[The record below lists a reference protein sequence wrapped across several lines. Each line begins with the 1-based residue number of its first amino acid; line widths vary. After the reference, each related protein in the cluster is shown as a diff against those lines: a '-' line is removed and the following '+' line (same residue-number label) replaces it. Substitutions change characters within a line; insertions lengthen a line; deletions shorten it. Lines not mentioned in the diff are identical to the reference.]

1 MIKSIRDFFKKS
13 EDNAAKKY
21 ENMTADEVFECGTEM
36 IGKQPIDEVKQTF
49 VIAKQK
55 GHPFAK
61 DMLFALDVQEK
72 EEREV
77 AIFTLYGALKKV
89 PEFVYGM
96 GNAYEHGSSGYPQS
110 YEDAVRWYRM
120 AAEMGHPKAQ
130 CNLGWC
136 YAGGHGVVEDD
147 EEARKW
153 YLKAAINGDMIA
165 CANLYDMYWREEDY
179 ENCRRQAAHI
189 LIAGDEGLED
199 LERIQDLHIYERE
212 AQCGD
217 MLKALEFESS
227 IGNLEAKCYLASHY
241 YKKQM
246 YEKAFSLFEECAA
259 VKEDVPYL
267 HCFLGEC
274 YFYGRGTK
282 EDKKTGIRLTRK
294 AANEGVENAQK
305 LLAELGIDW
314 EDYNDNDTSE
324 CMNEEECEALCQQAM
339 KLLEENR
346 YEEAAQLLQK
356 AADQNHISAFYPL
369 ATIYANG
376 EGVEQDYDKA
386 FKLYLAVAKH
396 GIAIAQR
403 EVGDCYYH
411 GHGVK
416 QDKCE
421 AVKWYAKAAEL
432 NNPRAQVDLAMCYM
446 SGEGVRKDI
455 SKAYELFNRAAK
467 QNHLDGMYGL
477 AYINIL
483 IYSQDDPDKICT
495 GLQFLN
501 EAVAHGH
508 EQSKELLE
516 TVIGY
521 IKKSFKQLDA
531 RAQCWL
537 GMCLQT
543 SDIVRAYELILQSAE
558 QGYSLAQTLI
568 GMAYIKGEGVRND
581 TQEGVNWLLKAA
593 KQDSKVAQFVLG
605 MLFMNGAGGKPYLAE
620 SLEWLHKA
628 AENNSEDAQKV
639 LGQMYLHGDKVK
651 ADIDE
656 AVKWFRK
663 AAEHDDALS
672 QYEVGLSYLSGKG
685 SPHDYVEAVK
695 WLRKAAEQG
704 YALAQHE
711 LAICYRNGEGGIL
724 DFVEAVKWYREAAA
738 QGDAVSLYSLG
749 ACHYSGLGVKK
760 SEAKAIKCFKKAA
773 ELGDEDAIQALK
785 QLSE

>member
-21 ENMTADEVFECGTEM
+21 ENMTAEEVFECGTEM

-136 YAGGHGVVEDD
+136 YAGGHGVIEDD

-199 LERIQDLHIYERE
+199 LERIQDAHINERA

-227 IGNLEAKCYLASHY
+227 IGNLKAKCYLAYHY
-241 YKKQM
+241 HKNEM
-246 YEKAFSLFEECAA
+246 YEKAFPLLVECAA
-259 VKEDVPYL
+259 VKEDVPDFLY
-267 HCFLGEC
+267 FLGES
-274 YFYGRGTK
+274 YMLGRGTK
-282 EDKKTGIRLTRK
+282 VDEEEGIRLLCK
-294 AANEGVENAQK
+294 AAKGGILEVQT
-305 LLAELGIDW
+305 LLEKFDIDW
-314 EDYNDNDTSE
+314 ENNGDDVFDCLGE
-324 CMNEEECEALCQQAM
+324 DECEAMCQQATE
-339 KLLEENR
+339 LYEEKR
-346 YEEAAQLLQK
+346 YEEAAQLLQN
-356 AADQNHISAFYPL
+356 AVDNQYAPALVPL
-369 ATIYANG
+369 AAIFANG

-386 FKLYLAVAKH
+386 FKLYLAAANL
-396 GIAIAQR
+396 GIAFAQR
-403 EVGDCYYH
+403 EVGTCYSRGY
-411 GHGVK
+411 GANK
-416 QDKCE
+416 DMCE
-421 AVKWYAKAAEL
+421 AAKWYAKAAEL
-432 NNPRAQVDLAMCYM
+432 NNPDAQVDLASCYL
-446 SGEGVRKDI
+446 SGNGVEKDVT
-455 SKAYELFNRAAK
+455 KAYELFNRAAK
-467 QNHLDGMYGL
+467 QNHPDGLYGL
-477 AYINIL
+477 AYIFII
-483 IYSQDDPDKICT
+483 IYSQDDPDKMCT
-495 GLQFLN
+495 GLQYLN
-501 EAVAHGH
+501 EAVAQGH
-508 EQSKELLE
+508 AKAKELLNRLIE
-516 TVIGY
+516 
-521 IKKSFKQLDA
+521 KLQDA
-531 RAQCWL
+531 AIQGDAKPQCWL

-543 SDIVRAYELILQSAE
+543 SDIVRANELILQSAE

-568 GMAYIKGEGVRND
+568 GMAYIKGEGVRDD

-605 MLFMNGAGGKPYLAE
+605 MLFMNGAGGKPYLVE

-628 AENNSEDAQKV
+628 AENDSEDAQKV

-663 AAEHDDALS
+663 AAEHGDALS
-672 QYEVGLSYLSGKG
+672 QFEVGLSYLNGEG
-685 SPHDYVEAVK
+685 SPRDYVEAVK

-704 YALAQHE
+704 YAPAQYE
-711 LAICYRNGEGGIL
+711 LAVCYRNGEGGIL

-738 QGDAVSLYSLG
+738 QGDAGSLYSLG